1 MLLKAISRQY
11 DDAGQTVTIVGAG
24 EKVIN
29 TYIVFLSANAYPPW
43 VALHDGAGPG
53 WNGGRS
59 FPTGDA
65 LLDAVAKL
73 AVDGKIHGEVDYFV

>member
-29 TYIVFLSANAYPPW
+29 TYIV
-43 VALHDGAGPG
+43 LHDGAGPG